1 MGTDNDRD
9 VQFVPIGSSTEYTD
23 SNRGVALGGNKPL
36 KKSPIRWTNDGP
48 INEAQLKGMR
58 EEFWETAPK
67 FEGRKEIWEAL
78 RGAAEAFESKDYDL
92 AQAILTGV
100 EISIPNGT
108 LTQCYDTLGN
118 HYAIPKYCLS
128 APTNIIQAE
137 KTVDESLES
146 PDAGGDGEESQSLI
160 NAVEIKLR
168 LSTMKDVKVQI
179 SAKSAVRDL
188 KKKLYQQEGIEPQKV
203 RLLFSG
209 RVLKDDDCIEDL
221 KIPKGFIIQALVS
234 S

>member
-1 MGTDNDRD
+1 MHYRQSNLY
-9 VQFVPIGSSTEYTD
+9 PIPFIRSCCPIVVFLVVFSTCPVFSFT
-23 SNRGVALGGNKPL
+23 LH
-36 KKSPIRWTNDGP
+36 T
-48 INEAQLKGMR
+48 
-58 EEFWETAPK
+58 
-67 FEGRKEIWEAL
+67 
-78 RGAAEAFESKDYDL
+78 
-92 AQAILTGV
+92 
-100 EISIPNGT
+100 GT

-146 PDAGGDGEESQSLI
+146 PDGGGDGEESQSLI

-179 SAKSAVRDL
+179 GAKSAVRDL

-221 KIPKGFIIQALVS
+221 KIPKGFVIQALVS